1 MKLLIC
7 KVCTLLSDSYVN
19 LPRLVPMV
27 NASPVLIWSFVA
39 LAIAVAGAFVVAV
52 HASGGRTTRSSARD
66 PDGSGRRSTRDTTL
80 AALATA
86 AWLAVTLALAA
97 SGRLSFTSRPPTAGL
112 LIAVGVALAI
122 AVGTSRLGA
131 RLATGIPL
139 AALIGVQA
147 FRFPLELMLH
157 RAYREGLMPVQMS
170 YSGFNFD
177 ILTGLSAIVVA
188 LYIARRPNAVA
199 VARIWNAAG
208 IVLLANILTI
218 AVLSTPTPI
227 RVFHNEPANE
237 WIAHA
242 PWVWLPAVFVV
253 AAIVGHIVIFRRLRY
268 ESRTRE
274 RAPRA
279 VAAPGAA
286 VS

>member
-1 MKLLIC
+1 
-7 KVCTLLSDSYVN
+7 
-19 LPRLVPMV
+19 MV
-27 NASPVLIWSFVA
+27 NASPGLIWSFFS
-39 LAIAVAGAFVVAV
+39 LAIAIAAAFVVAV
-52 HASGGRTTRSSARD
+52 HASAGHTTRSSAR
-66 PDGSGRRSTRDTTL
+66 RDTML

-86 AWLAVTLALAA
+86 TWLAVTLALAA
-97 SGRLSFTSRPPTAGL
+97 SGRLSFTSRPPTAGV
-112 LIAVGVALAI
+112 LIVVGVGLAI

-268 ESRTRE
+268 ESRARG
-274 RAPRA
+274 RAPRG
-279 VAAPGAA
+279 VAAAIEA

>member
-1 MKLLIC
+1 
-7 KVCTLLSDSYVN
+7 
-19 LPRLVPMV
+19 MV
-27 NASPVLIWSFVA
+27 NGSPVLVWSFVA
-39 LAIAVAGAFVVAV
+39 LAIVLAGAFVLAV
-52 HASGGRTTRSSARD
+52 HASAVSTGRSSAR
-66 PDGSGRRSTRDTTL
+66 RDTVL
-80 AALATA
+80 AAIATTV
-86 AWLAVTLALAA
+86 WLTATVALAA
-97 SGRLSFTSRPPTAGL
+97 SGRLSFTSRPPTAGV
-112 LIAVGVALAI
+112 LIVVSVVLAF
-122 AVGTSRLGA
+122 AVGTSRLGS

-188 LYIARRPNAVA
+188 LYLVRRPDALV
-199 VARIWNAAG
+199 VVRVWNAAG
-208 IVLLANILTI
+208 ILLLVNILTI

-253 AAIVGHIVIFRRLRY
+253 AAIVGHIVVFRRLRH
-268 ESRTRE
+268 EARVGG

-279 VAAPGAA
+279 VVAPSAA

>member
-1 MKLLIC
+1 
-7 KVCTLLSDSYVN
+7 
-19 LPRLVPMV
+19 MV
-27 NASPVLIWSFVA
+27 NASPGLIWSFFS
-39 LAIAVAGAFVVAV
+39 LAIAIAAAFVVAV
-52 HASGGRTTRSSARD
+52 HASAGHTARSSAR
-66 PDGSGRRSTRDTTL
+66 RDTML

-86 AWLAVTLALAA
+86 TWLAVTLALAA
-97 SGRLSFTSRPPTAGL
+97 SGRLSFTSRPPTAGVL
-112 LIAVGVALAI
+112 I
-122 AVGTSRLGA
+122 AVGTSPLGA

-139 AALIGVQA
+139 AALIGMQA

-268 ESRTRE
+268 ESRARG
-274 RAPRA
+274 RAPRG
-279 VAAPGAA
+279 VAAAIEA

>member
-7 KVCTLLSDSYVN
+7 KVCTLLSDSCMN
-19 LPRLVPMV
+19 LHRLGLMV
-27 NASPVLIWSFVA
+27 NASPLLVWSFVA
-39 LAIAVAGAFVVAV
+39 LAGLVAV
-52 HASGGRTTRSSARD
+52 VFVAAVHVSGDHAAHSSAR
-66 PDGSGRRSTRDTTL
+66 RDTLL
-80 AALATA
+80 AAAATTV
-86 AWLAVTLALAA
+86 WLAGTFALAA
-97 SGRLSFTSRPPTAGL
+97 SGRLSFTSRPPTAGI
-112 LIAVGVALAI
+112 LIAAAIAVAF
-122 AVGTSRLGA
+122 AVGTSPLGS

-139 AALIGVQA
+139 AALVGVQA

-188 LYIARRPNAVA
+188 LYLAKRPGAIMVARVWNAV
-199 VARIWNAAG
+199 G
-208 IVLLANILTI
+208 ILLLANILTI

-253 AAIVGHIVIFRRLRY
+253 AAIVGHIVVFRRLRH
-268 ESRTRE
+268 ESRVSGH
-274 RAPRA
+274 APRG
-279 VAAPGAA
+279 VAAPSATLGARLDPGLHE
-286 VS
+286 

>member
-7 KVCTLLSDSYVN
+7 KVCTLLSDSSLN

-27 NASPVLIWSFVA
+27 NASPGLIWSFFS
-39 LAIAVAGAFVVAV
+39 LAIAIAAAFVVAV
-52 HASGGRTTRSSARD
+52 HASAGHTTRSSAR
-66 PDGSGRRSTRDTTL
+66 RDTLL

-86 AWLAVTLALAA
+86 TWLAVTLALAA
-97 SGRLSFTSRPPTAGL
+97 SGRLSFTSRPPTAGV
-112 LIAVGVALAI
+112 LIAVGVGLAI

-268 ESRTRE
+268 ESRARG
-274 RAPRA
+274 RAPRG
-279 VAAPGAA
+279 VGAA
-286 VS
+286 IEAVS

>member
-1 MKLLIC
+1 
-7 KVCTLLSDSYVN
+7 
-19 LPRLVPMV
+19 MV
-27 NASPVLIWSFVA
+27 NASPGLIWSFFS
-39 LAIAVAGAFVVAV
+39 LAIAIAAAFVVAV
-52 HASGGRTTRSSARD
+52 HASAGQTTRSSARR
-66 PDGSGRRSTRDTTL
+66 GTLL

-86 AWLAVTLALAA
+86 TWLAVTLALAA
-97 SGRLSFTSRPPTAGL
+97 SGRLSFTSRPPTAGV
-112 LIAVGVALAI
+112 LIAVGVGLAI

-268 ESRTRE
+268 ESRARG
-274 RAPRA
+274 RAPRG
-279 VAAPGAA
+279 VAAAIEA

>member
-7 KVCTLLSDSYVN
+7 KVCTLLSDSSLN

-27 NASPVLIWSFVA
+27 NASPGLIWSFFS
-39 LAIAVAGAFVVAV
+39 LAIAIAAAFVVAV
-52 HASGGRTTRSSARD
+52 HASGGHTTRSSAR
-66 PDGSGRRSTRDTTL
+66 RDTLL

-86 AWLAVTLALAA
+86 TWLAVTLALAA
-97 SGRLSFTSRPPTAGL
+97 SGRLSFTSRPPTAGV
-112 LIAVGVALAI
+112 LIAVGVGLAI

-268 ESRTRE
+268 ESRARE

-279 VAAPGAA
+279 AAAPSAA
-286 VS
+286 AS

>member
-1 MKLLIC
+1 
-7 KVCTLLSDSYVN
+7 
-19 LPRLVPMV
+19 MV
-27 NASPVLIWSFVA
+27 NASPVLAWSFVA
-39 LAIAVAGAFVVAV
+39 LAVVVAGGFVVAV
-52 HASGGRTTRSSARD
+52 HASASSPAHPSAR
-66 PDGSGRRSTRDTTL
+66 RDTVL
-80 AALATA
+80 AAIATA
-86 AWLAVTLALAA
+86 AWLAATLALAA
-97 SGRLSFTSRPPTAGL
+97 DGRLSFTSRPPTAGV
-112 LIAVGVALAI
+112 LIAVGVVLAF

-139 AALIGVQA
+139 AALIGAQA

-188 LYIARRPNAVA
+188 LYLTRRPNAVA
-199 VARIWNAAG
+199 VARVWNAAG

-253 AAIVGHIVIFRRLRY
+253 AAIIGHVVLFRRLH
-268 ESRTRE
+268 EMQLSAISHQPSAQT
-274 RAPRA
+274 AN
-279 VAAPGAA
+279 V
-286 VS
+286 

>member
-1 MKLLIC
+1 
-7 KVCTLLSDSYVN
+7 
-19 LPRLVPMV
+19 MV
-27 NASPVLIWSFVA
+27 NASPVLVWSFVG
-39 LAIAVAGAFVVAV
+39 LAILVAAVFVAAV
-52 HASGGRTTRSSARD
+52 HVSQVHSTRSPTR
-66 PDGSGRRSTRDTTL
+66 RDTML
-80 AALATA
+80 AGIGTAVWLAT
-86 AWLAVTLALAA
+86 TLTLAA
-97 SGRLSFTSRPPTAGL
+97 SGRLSFTSRPPTAGI
-112 LIAVGVALAI
+112 LIAAGVVLAF
-122 AVGTSRLGA
+122 AVGTSRLGS

-139 AALIGVQA
+139 AALVGAQA

-177 ILTGLSAIVVA
+177 ILTGLSAIGVA
-188 LYIARRPNAVA
+188 LYLVRHPGTVA
-199 VARIWNAAG
+199 VARVWNAAG

-253 AAIVGHIVIFRRLRY
+253 AAIIGHVVVFRRLHQGQP
-268 ESRTRE
+268 SAISHQPSAQT
-274 RAPRA
+274 AN
-279 VAAPGAA
+279 G
-286 VS
+286 

>member
-7 KVCTLLSDSYVN
+7 KVCTLLSDSCLN

-27 NASPVLIWSFVA
+27 NASPVLLWSFVA
-39 LAIAVAGAFVVAV
+39 LAIAIAGAYVVAV
-52 HASGGRTTRSSARD
+52 HASAGHTTRSSAR
-66 PDGSGRRSTRDTTL
+66 RDTML

-86 AWLAVTLALAA
+86 TWLAVTLALAA
-97 SGRLSFTSRPPTAGL
+97 SGRLSFTSRPPTAGV
-112 LIAVGVALAI
+112 LIVVGVGLAI

-188 LYIARRPNAVA
+188 LYSARRPNAVA

-268 ESRTRE
+268 ESRERG
-274 RAPRA
+274 RAPRG
-279 VAAPGAA
+279 VAAAIEA

>member
-1 MKLLIC
+1 
-7 KVCTLLSDSYVN
+7 
-19 LPRLVPMV
+19 MV
-27 NASPVLIWSFVA
+27 NASPVLAWSFVA
-39 LAIAVAGAFVVAV
+39 LAIVVAGAFVAAV
-52 HASGGRTTRSSARD
+52 HASQAQSAGASAR
-66 PDGSGRRSTRDTTL
+66 RDTVL
-80 AALATA
+80 AAIATTV
-86 AWLAVTLALAA
+86 WLAATLALAA
-97 SGRLSFTSRPPTAGL
+97 SGRLSFTSRPPTAGV
-112 LIAVGVALAI
+112 LIALGVVLAF
-122 AVGTSRLGA
+122 AVGTSRLGS

-139 AALIGVQA
+139 AALVGVQT

-188 LYIARRPNAVA
+188 LYVARRPDALV
-199 VARIWNAAG
+199 VVRVWNAAG

-227 RVFHNEPANE
+227 RVFHSEPANE

-242 PWVWLPAVFVV
+242 PWVWLPSVFVV
-253 AAIVGHIVIFRRLRY
+253 AAIVGHIVVFRRLRY
-268 ESRTRE
+268 EARAGG

-279 VAAPGAA
+279 VAAPSA
-286 VS
+286 VVS